1 MAGAANAAGE
11 LAATQTTTRSTWRR
25 GAASSGVTAVIPRA
39 MTSRSQPAVVMAAAG
54 VAGAPGGAGWQ
65 RASLSRSATAM
76 AGGGTGGAP
85 SELFVVADDVTV
97 DRAGIELRARPVTV
111 AAADA
116 TAATTVTARRQRV
129 DCDVRQESSE
139 AASLAAG
146 VAATTL
152 AAGVSP
158 PPPPPLPHHRLA
170 LPAVG
175 VPPFQFSPTARRP
188 VPPAGGS
195 VVTVL
200 FFHPLSLFF

>member
-1 MAGAANAAGE
+1 MRLRPDGSLWVVRPPAATAAGDNAAAAAAGANLAGAANAAGE

-129 DCDVRQESSE
+129 DCDVRRRHRRRCHC
-139 AASLAAG
+139 ARLLLPYRP
-146 VAATTL
+146 VRRHT
-152 AAGVSP
+152 
-158 PPPPPLPHHRLA
+158 LPHA
-170 LPAVG
+170 LG
-175 VPPFQFSPTARRP
+175 RSLRP
-188 VPPAGGS
+188 
-195 VVTVL
+195 
-200 FFHPLSLFF
+200 